1 MKRFENGNRD
11 YTGETKG
18 ILTCIKHIKG
28 KMFLWRCDCGKEIE
42 VESYKIHWRKSC
54 GCLVQKQNFKRAY
67 KSRSYDTVTI
77 SQEYT
82 NHRRNAKTAG
92 RAYMKK
98 QDWLKIVKQPC
109 FYCGEIDIR
118 NRAAMDSYKK
128 LRGVTLKQGDIEK
141 YAVELNGVDRVDSN
155 KGYEMDNVV
164 PCCSMCNRMKNKYTY
179 KEFIDKIKLIYSKH
193 NQ

>member
-1 MKRFENGNRD
+1 
-11 YTGETKG
+11 
-18 ILTCIKHIKG
+18 
-28 KMFLWRCDCGKEIE
+28 MFLWRCDCGKEIE

-54 GCLVQKQNFKRAY
+54 GCLVQKQNLKRAY

-82 NHRRNAKTAG
+82 NHRGNAKVAG
-92 RAYMKK
+92 RDYMKK

-109 FYCGEIDIR
+109 FYCGGIDIR

-128 LRGVTLKQGDIEK
+128 LRGVTLKEEDIEK
-141 YAVELNGVDRVDSN
+141 YAVELNGVDRLDSN

-164 PCCSMCNRMKNKYTY
+164 PCCGMCNRMKNKFTY
-179 KEFIDKIKLIYSKH
+179 KEFIDKIKLIYLKH
-193 NQ
+193 N

>member
-1 MKRFENGNRD
+1 MKRFENGNRN
-11 YTGETKG
+11 YTGETMG
-18 ILTCIKHIKG
+18 ILTCIKHIKD

-54 GCLVQKQNFKRAY
+54 GCLVQKQNLKRAY

-77 SQEYT
+77 NQEYT
-82 NHRRNAKTAG
+82 NHRGNAKAAG
-92 RAYMKK
+92 RGYMKK

-118 NRAAMDSYKK
+118 NRATMDSYKK
-128 LRGVTLKQGDIEK
+128 LRGVTLKEEDIEK
-141 YAVELNGVDRVDSN
+141 YAVELNGVDRLDSN

-164 PCCSMCNRMKNKYTY
+164 PCCSMCNRMKNKFTY
-179 KEFIDKIKLIYSKH
+179 KEFIDKIKLIYLKH
-193 NQ
+193 N

>member
-18 ILTCIKHIKG
+18 TLTCIKHIKD

-54 GCLVQKQNFKRAY
+54 GCLVQKQNLKRAY

-82 NHRRNAKTAG
+82 NHRGNAKVAG
-92 RAYMKK
+92 RGYMKK

-128 LRGVTLKQGDIEK
+128 LRGVTLKEEDIEK
-141 YAVELNGVDRVDSN
+141 YAVELNGVDRLDSN

-164 PCCSMCNRMKNKYTY
+164 PCCGMCNRMKNKFTY
-179 KEFIDKIKLIYSKH
+179 KEFIDKIKLIYLKH
-193 NQ
+193 N

>member
-18 ILTCIKHIKG
+18 ILTCIKHIKD

-54 GCLVQKQNFKRAY
+54 GCLVQKQNLKRAY

-82 NHRRNAKTAG
+82 NHRGNAKVAG
-92 RAYMKK
+92 RGYMKK

-128 LRGVTLKQGDIEK
+128 LRGATLKEEDIEK
-141 YAVELNGVDRVDSN
+141 YAVELNGVDRLDSN
-155 KGYEMDNVV
+155 NGYEMDNVV
-164 PCCSMCNRMKNKYTY
+164 PCCGMCNRMKNKFTY
-179 KEFIDKIKLIYSKH
+179 KEFIDKIKLIYLKH
-193 NQ
+193 N

>member
-18 ILTCIKHIKG
+18 ILTCIKHIKD

-54 GCLVQKQNFKRAY
+54 GCLVQKQNLKRAY

-82 NHRRNAKTAG
+82 NHRGNAKVAG
-92 RAYMKK
+92 RGYMKK

-128 LRGVTLKQGDIEK
+128 LRGGL
-141 YAVELNGVDRVDSN
+141 S
-155 KGYEMDNVV
+155 
-164 PCCSMCNRMKNKYTY
+164 
-179 KEFIDKIKLIYSKH
+179 
-193 NQ
+193 